1 MKKGK
6 VVFAIHGGAGSF
18 NVPPEKEQE
27 YRDTMR
33 MAIRAGKE
41 RLDKNDSA
49 AVAVEAAIRILE
61 DSVLFNAGKG
71 AVFTNDAT
79 HELDASIMYGEN
91 LQAGSVT
98 GVKHIKNP
106 ITLAHKVIK
115 NSPHVMLAGEGAE
128 KFGIEQGME
137 PVTQDY
143 FYSNRRWQSLMESK
157 NRLDETDE
165 FGTVGAI
172 ALDKNENLAA
182 GTSTGGLTNKAVG
195 RIGDSPT
202 IGAGTYANNEGVAVS
217 ATGKGEVFMR
227 GTAASD
233 INALVQYQNWSIEN
247 AATEVVERKL
257 PVLGGTGGVIALNR
271 QGHFAAPHSSQNLL
285 YGYVTE
291 EDEIVIDL
299 FPEKVT

>member
-115 NSPHVMLAGEGAE
+115 NSPHVMLAGEGVE

-182 GTSTGGLTNKAVG
+182 GTSTGGLTNKAV
-195 RIGDSPT
+195 
-202 IGAGTYANNEGVAVS
+202 
-217 ATGKGEVFMR
+217 
-227 GTAASD
+227 
-233 INALVQYQNWSIEN
+233 
-247 AATEVVERKL
+247 
-257 PVLGGTGGVIALNR
+257 
-271 QGHFAAPHSSQNLL
+271 
-285 YGYVTE
+285 
-291 EDEIVIDL
+291 
-299 FPEKVT
+299 